1 MATYKQYEKSN
12 GQKLWMFKSYLG
24 INPNTGKQVMTTRR
38 GFKTKKE
45 AQLAVSRLQVQYEKG
60 EYNRPEK
67 DSKTFQEIFDLWKEN
82 YKHTVK
88 ESTYVKAMNQYEVH
102 VLPVFGKKKIDE
114 ITVTEIQK
122 FANKNVKKFV
132 KYRDFITDISRIFEF
147 AIRLGIVEN
156 NPTLRITV
164 PKRKESVYEEK
175 RLNYYTKEELAQF
188 LECSKEQQPYYIYAF
203 FQLLSASG
211 CRQGELLGLEW
222 DSVDFEN
229 ECIHIVQTLARGENR
244 RLYLEQPKTK
254 HSKRDVSLDNETLTV
269 LKKWKMKQKE
279 HLFQLGIKTKEKNQ
293 LVFSNMNND
302 FIQLSKPRTWMLQN
316 VKKNNLREITIHG
329 FRHTHATLLL
339 ESGLQP
345 KTVSERLGHTSTQI
359 TNDLYGHVTKKMEK
373 EVPKVFS
380 SIMNSKN

>member
-1 MATYKQYEKSN
+1 MATFKQYEKKN
-12 GQKLWMFKSYLG
+12 GTKAWQFRAYLG
-24 INPNTGKQVMTTRR
+24 KNPKTGKDTLTTRQ

-45 AQLAVSRLQVQYEKG
+45 AQLALSRLQVQYEKG

-67 DSKTFQEIFDLWKEN
+67 DSKTFQEVFDLWKVN

-88 ESTYVKAMNQYEVH
+88 ESTYVKAISQYRVH
-102 VLPVFGKKKIDE
+102 TLPVFGKKKIDE
-114 ITVTEIQK
+114 ITVTEVQK
-122 FANKNVKKFV
+122 FANENVNKFV

-147 AIRLGIVEN
+147 AIRLGIVES
-156 NPTLRITV
+156 NPTQRITI
-164 PKRKESVYEEK
+164 PKRKESVYKEK
-175 RLNYYTKEELAQF
+175 RLNYYTKEELAKF
-188 LECSKEQQPYYIYAF
+188 LACSKEQQPYYIYTF

-222 DSVDFEN
+222 SSVDFEE

-254 HSKRDVSLDNETLTV
+254 HSKRDISLDDETMAV
-269 LKKWKMKQKE
+269 LKKWKMQQKE
-279 HLFQLGIKTKEKNQ
+279 YLFQFGIKPNEEHQ
-293 LVFSNMNND
+293 LVFSNIENS
-302 FIQLSKPRTWMLQN
+302 FIQLSKPRTWLLQN

-329 FRHTHATLLL
+329 LRHTHATLLL
-339 ESGLQP
+339 EAGLQP

-373 EVPKVFS
+373 EVPKVFQNL
-380 SIMNSKN
+380 MNF

>member
-175 RLNYYTKEELAQF
+175 RLNYYSF
-188 LECSKEQQPYYIYAF
+188 
-203 FQLLSASG
+203 
-211 CRQGELLGLEW
+211 
-222 DSVDFEN
+222 
-229 ECIHIVQTLARGENR
+229 
-244 RLYLEQPKTK
+244 
-254 HSKRDVSLDNETLTV
+254 
-269 LKKWKMKQKE
+269 
-279 HLFQLGIKTKEKNQ
+279 
-293 LVFSNMNND
+293 
-302 FIQLSKPRTWMLQN
+302 
-316 VKKNNLREITIHG
+316 
-329 FRHTHATLLL
+329 
-339 ESGLQP
+339 
-345 KTVSERLGHTSTQI
+345 
-359 TNDLYGHVTKKMEK
+359 
-373 EVPKVFS
+373 
-380 SIMNSKN
+380 

>member
-1 MATYKQYEKSN
+1 MATYKQYEKKN
-12 GQKLWMFKSYLG
+12 GTKAWQFRAYLG
-24 INPNTGKQVMTTRR
+24 KNPKTGKDILTTRQ

-45 AQLAVSRLQVQYEKG
+45 AQLAVSRLQVEYEKG
-60 EYNRPEK
+60 EFNQPKNE
-67 DSKTFQEIFDLWKEN
+67 SKTFQEIFDLWKEN

-88 ESTYVKAMNQYEVH
+88 ESTYVKAMNQYKVH
-102 VLPVFGKKKIDE
+102 ILPVFGQKKIDE
-114 ITVTEIQK
+114 ITVTEVQK

-147 AIRLGIVEN
+147 AIRLGIVDS
-156 NPTLRITV
+156 NPTQRITV

-188 LECSKEQQPYYIYAF
+188 LECSKEQQPYYIYTF

-244 RLYLEQPKTK
+244 RLYLEQPKTN
-254 HSKRDVSLDNETLTV
+254 HSKRTISLDDETIAV
-269 LKKWKMKQKE
+269 LKQWKMKQKE
-279 HLFQLGIKTKEKNQ
+279 FFFQFGLKLNNKRQ
-293 LVFSNMNND
+293 LVFPNMDNE
-302 FIQLSKPRTWMLQN
+302 FLQLSKPRKWMLQN
-316 VKKNNLREITIHG
+316 IKKNNLREITIHG

-339 ESGLQP
+339 EAGVEP
-345 KTVSERLGHTSTQI
+345 KTISERLGHTSTQI
-359 TNDLYGHVTKKMEK
+359 TNDLYAHVTKKMEK
-373 EVPKVFS
+373 EVPKVFQN
-380 SIMNSKN
+380 IINS

>member
-1 MATYKQYEKSN
+1 MAIFNQYEKSN
-12 GQKLWMFKSYLG
+12 GKKMWMFKSYLG
-24 INPNTGKQVMTTRR
+24 INPKTGKQVMTTRR

-45 AQLAVSRLQVQYEKG
+45 AQLALSRLQVQYEKG
-60 EYNRPEK
+60 EFNHTKK
-67 DSKTFQEIFDLWKEN
+67 DSKTFQEVFNLWKEN

-88 ESTYVKAMNQYEVH
+88 ESTYVKAINQYEVH
-102 VLPVFGKKKIDE
+102 ILPVFGKKKINE
-114 ITVTEIQK
+114 ITVTKVQK
-122 FANKNVKKFV
+122 FANENVNKFV

-147 AIRLGIVEN
+147 AIRLGFTDN
-156 NPTLRITV
+156 NPTQRITV

-175 RLNYYTKEELAQF
+175 RLNYYTKEELTQF
-188 LECSKEQQPYYIYAF
+188 LEYSKEQQPYYIYAF
-203 FQLLSASG
+203 FQLLAASG

-229 ECIHIVQTLARGENR
+229 GCIHIVQTLARGENR

-254 HSKRDVSLDNETLTV
+254 HSKRDVSLDNETLAV

-279 HLFQLGIKTKEKNQ
+279 KLFQLGIKIKEKNQ

-373 EVPKVFS
+373 EVPKVFA
-380 SIMNSKN
+380 SIMSNEN